1 MLSYRGCDGVGR
13 TTFRDVVQA
22 RLNDASSSACEFTQ
36 LQLSLTLQL
45 ATHTSVRSRAVSSDR
60 RSYTPIGPI
69 GLPLSVVRVST
80 GPKPV
85 SRPHHP
91 WASRINGVHTSQQW
105 MLLGTYCSSPA
116 SVGATLEPLPFFL
129 RLLKKMNAKKV
140 ELKMRQAW
148 ASPSSAHRSP
158 DRNARELGRS
168 PDVSGPSIPAWPL
181 IPSEVRIGRSASLA
195 HAVSRPVDAD
205 LSMARQKNGT
215 HGLCTQPC
223 PGEQR
228 RRPWSSPAAD
238 SQTPSSPCLDF
249 ITTDDKY
256 ILQNGFPG
264 PPVASCAQQL
274 ELHREAEGSR
284 PHLLARAPQPRPAA
298 QLQGKITPTP
308 TPFDSRLEAACI
320 ESDIRRRFATSLDW
334 AVCMHIE
341 VTDQL
346 FSACTSTRLSRSIIH
361 RRCIAIASTSRRID

>member
-1 MLSYRGCDGVGR
+1 MS
-13 TTFRDVVQA
+13 
-22 RLNDASSSACEFTQ
+22 
-36 LQLSLTLQL
+36 
-45 ATHTSVRSRAVSSDR
+45 
-60 RSYTPIGPI
+60 
-69 GLPLSVVRVST
+69 
-80 GPKPV
+80 
-85 SRPHHP
+85 
-91 WASRINGVHTSQQW
+91 
-105 MLLGTYCSSPA
+105 LGTYCSRPA
-116 SVGATLEPLPFFL
+116 SVDATLEPLPFFL

-140 ELKMRQAW
+140 ELKMRQAR

-158 DRNARELGRS
+158 RYIWSRARPKSTRVGSEHSRLATHSERGQDRAPRQPGARSLQASRRRS
-168 PDVSGPSIPAWPL
+168 
-181 IPSEVRIGRSASLA
+181 
-195 HAVSRPVDAD
+195 VDGETEE
-205 LSMARQKNGT
+205 RT

-228 RRPWSSPAAD
+228 RRPSWSPAAD
-238 SQTPSSPCLDF
+238 SQTPSSPRLDF

-256 ILQNGFPG
+256 ISQNGFPG

-308 TPFDSRLEAACI
+308 TTPFDSRLESPCI
-320 ESDIRRRFATSLDW
+320 ESGTRRRIATSLDW
-334 AVCMHIE
+334 AVCMRIE

-361 RRCIAIASTSRRID
+361 RHCIAIASTSRRID